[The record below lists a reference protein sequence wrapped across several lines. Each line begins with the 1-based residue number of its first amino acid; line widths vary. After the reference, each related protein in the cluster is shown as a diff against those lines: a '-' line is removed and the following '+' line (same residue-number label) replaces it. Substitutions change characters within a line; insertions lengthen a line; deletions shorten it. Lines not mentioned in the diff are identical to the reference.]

1 MFRSQNQNNGS
12 KNKDVRKEIE
22 AENKKK
28 ASGENIKNS
37 ILNTGNENAG
47 KLLLAAEE
55 NDNDLFG
62 SFDDIINKADKA
74 PAEENKKAPAVQ
86 NNIANEEDDKDEL
99 FGGFLTEVKKD
110 VQKEANKEVKK
121 ATEKEY
127 GKKDPAKNLYPGDKP
142 ARKIFYEDPSDLQEK
157 LQIEGNENEFYKE
170 GLLDLEDGNSLKQQG
185 GKKIDPDS

>member
-12 KNKDVRKEIE
+12 KNKDVSKEIE

-62 SFDDIINKADKA
+62 SFADIINNADKA

-86 NNIANEEDDKDEL
+86 KNIDNEEDDKDEL
-99 FGGFLTEVKKD
+99 SEVFLPKSK
-110 VQKEANKEVKK
+110 
-121 ATEKEY
+121 
-127 GKKDPAKNLYPGDKP
+127 
-142 ARKIFYEDPSDLQEK
+142 RM
-157 LQIEGNENEFYKE
+157 
-170 GLLDLEDGNSLKQQG
+170 
-185 GKKIDPDS
+185 